1 MTDQRS
7 PDTEREPELPIGDV
21 DASGVPLGY
30 EAERRPAADDDNT
43 AAHDDGTDVDTDDL
57 TVQGGE

>member
-7 PDTEREPELPIGDV
+7 PDTDREPELPIGDV
-21 DASGVPLGY
+21 DASGVPLGH
-30 EAERRPAADDDNT
+30 EAERRPAADDD
-43 AAHDDGTDVDTDDL
+43 GTDMDTDDL

>member
-1 MTDQRS
+1 MTDQRT
-7 PDTEREPELPIGDV
+7 PDAEREPELPIGDV
-21 DASGVPLGY
+21 DASGVPLGHK
-30 EAERRPAADDDNT
+30 AERRPAAADDDS

>member
-1 MTDQRS
+1 MTDQRGAE
-7 PDTEREPELPIGDV
+7 PEREPELPIGDV
-21 DASGVPLGY
+21 DASGVPLGH
-30 EAERRPAADDDNT
+30 EAERRPAEDDDT